1 MAMTEVEKSIQ
12 EELSLPILL
21 AERAIKFAKEAES
34 FKPENN
40 DLATQVAQISQQLR
54 AVARFT
60 TASAVIYDRPI
71 RRVTADITKSLDR
84 ALALSRKCR
93 HKKTNVLRHVLSI
106 ITTNDF
112 KKVSNLLDSSLA
124 DVNWL
129 LSILKPDSEN
139 GTINLSLPPI
149 ASNDPTLAWVW
160 SYIAAVQMG
169 RSEAAQ
175 DLVTLAGDNDRTKK
189 VIVEENGIPPL
200 LKLLKENVNSD
211 AQNAAANALYNLADD
226 QERIEAIA
234 NALGVQIIA
243 KALSVA
249 PMRVQVKLVNLV
261 SRMVE
266 MDTKVQEEF
275 GRENV
280 TRTLVSLLG
289 MDVDLEDF
297 KEVASR
303 TAATSLHLLV
313 QINKEMERIGGSGL
327 GGGNSLDG
335 NLHHNGKKEK
345 EKEKEKDREAESME
359 VKLKLKASCA
369 TALWKLA
376 RGSLLN
382 SKKITE
388 TKALLVLAKI
398 IEKEKGELQI
408 NCLTVVMDLA
418 AVAESNADLK
428 RSAFRPNS
436 PVGKAVLDQLLRVI
450 NEERSVDLVIP
461 ATKAIGCLAR
471 TFPAKETRIIKPLVA
486 LLGHRNPEVAAEAAK
501 ALGKF
506 VRDDNFNRKEHSKA
520 IVEFNGVPKL
530 MNLLRTGDRSQLQ
543 LHELVLLCNL
553 AINVGN
559 SKALEQERALSVL
572 EGVARHAVTQHPDLR
587 ELFSKAIHQLT
598 LYQSGAHTHIKA

>member
-21 AERAIKFAKEAES
+21 AERVIKFAKEAES

-54 AVARFT
+54 AVARLT

-84 ALALSRKCR
+84 VLALSRKCR

-124 DVNWL
+124 DVRWL
-129 LSILKPDSEN
+129 LSIFNPDSEN

-149 ASNDPTLAWVW
+149 ASNDPILAWVW
-160 SYIAAVQMG
+160 SNIAAVQMG

-175 DLVTLAGDNDRTKK
+175 DLALAGDNDRTKK

-226 QERIEAIA
+226 QERVEAIA

-249 PMRVQVKLVNLV
+249 PMRVQIKLVKLV

-266 MDTKVQEEF
+266 MDIKVQEEF

-289 MDVDLEDF
+289 MDVDLEDI

-303 TAATSLHLLV
+303 TTATSLHLLV

-335 NLHHNGKKEK
+335 SLHHNGKKEK
-345 EKEKEKDREAESME
+345 EKEREAESME

-376 RGSLLN
+376 RGSLFN

-398 IEKEKGELQI
+398 IEKEKGVLQI
-408 NCLTVVMDLA
+408 NCLTVVMELA

-428 RSAFRPNS
+428 RSAFKPNS

-450 NEERSVDLVIP
+450 NEERSVTLVIP

-471 TFPAKETRIIKPLVA
+471 TFPAKETRIIEPLVA

-506 VRDDNFNRKEHSKA
+506 VRDDNFNRKEHSMA

-559 SKALEQERALSVL
+559 RKALEQERALSVL
-572 EGVARHAVTQHPDLR
+572 EGAARHAVMQHPDLR